1 MDLPR
6 LPLPSLLMPNLA
18 RSARSNG
25 PVSSLKGPQPS
36 SLVLSC
42 SLGALGHPC
51 PQNFLIIQRPTPSP
65 WILEWLVITHPPP
78 KPSRSYSPTPNPS
91 SEDPLLFYP
100 ITSKFYPSFS
110 PSPREDPQLAY
121 KERNPS

>member
-18 RSARSNG
+18 WSARSNG
-25 PVSSLKGPQPS
+25 PVSSLKGPRPPS
-36 SLVLSC
+36 LALSC
-42 SLGALGHPC
+42 SLGALGHLC
-51 PQNFLIIQRPTPSP
+51 PQNFHYLFSRDQLPAPRSF
-65 WILEWLVITHPPP
+65 PPAP
-78 KPSRSYSPTPNPS
+78 KPSRSYFTHPNCS
-91 SEDPLLFYP
+91 SEDPLLFYL

-110 PSPREDPQLAY
+110 PSPEEDPQLAY